1 MTSSMP
7 TPNASATSASK
18 AGMPGPT
25 GTAIENVFETL
36 LADIVRGT
44 YVAGSRL
51 PAERELARIL
61 GASRPTLRE
70 ALRRLGEYNLV
81 EPRRGSGVVV
91 RPWREWSLEVL
102 PGYLRYAKPTPQQPT
117 MARVV
122 LDMMEMRR
130 TILSSVLGMIA
141 GRVTHESL
149 ASTRS
154 ALARA
159 WAARTEPMQFAQEDF
174 QILVCLAE
182 AAGFV
187 PGMWL
192 LNRMS
197 TVYLDVTKTM
207 SHSMLPP
214 DDYLDVYQRMF
225 EHLERGESDAATK
238 MINAWWQ
245 RTDRVITTALEMLA

>member
-18 AGMPGPT
+18 AGMPVPT

-102 PGYLRYAKPTPQQPT
+102 PGYLRYAKVTSN
-117 MARVV
+117 V
-122 LDMMEMRR
+122 LYGVTGLVLMVMPYFVTSTWGLAIGGAG
-130 TILSSVLGMIA
+130 TIGASLLV
-141 GRVTHESL
+141 RKYVT
-149 ASTRS
+149 
-154 ALARA
+154 
-159 WAARTEPMQFAQEDF
+159 F
-174 QILVCLAE
+174 
-182 AAGFV
+182 
-187 PGMWL
+187 
-192 LNRMS
+192 
-197 TVYLDVTKTM
+197 
-207 SHSMLPP
+207 
-214 DDYLDVYQRMF
+214 
-225 EHLERGESDAATK
+225 
-238 MINAWWQ
+238 
-245 RTDRVITTALEMLA
+245 